1 MLRPYAIA
9 AGSGLGRLSLPLP
22 PLPLRLDVQPR
33 QVAAV
38 VVEEAELAL
47 SRGAVA
53 VGDLLG
59 RKLPVDPPHHALP
72 RHALHLTG
80 AGPIGEAIER
90 VERGVARRQLGGQS
104 DCRTDGQEC
113 QEQRGAYLTSL
124 AHSVRASDGPT
135 VRRIHAVIL
144 THGPVEK
151 LRL

>member
-22 PLPLRLDVQPR
+22 PLLLRRDVQPR
-33 QVAAV
+33 QIAAV

-59 RKLPVDPPHHALP
+59 RELAVDPPHHPLP
-72 RHALHLTG
+72 RHALHLAG

-90 VERGVARRQLGGQS
+90 VERGIARRHLGGEW
-104 DCRTDGQEC
+104 DCRTDGLERQGERA
-113 QEQRGAYLTSL
+113 EHVSSL
-124 AHSVRASDGPT
+124 AHSIRPSDRPT
-135 VRRIHAVIL
+135 VRLSHAVIL
-144 THGPVEK
+144 THG
-151 LRL
+151 